1 MGMKRGTLAVCALA
15 VVLTSCFAGTWAR
28 ADEPGAAQS
37 QVATIL
43 QRLADNPAAPQQYS
57 ADVKLHVRLRIFPWI
72 SVTLKGSEAYKHP
85 GLYHFVFR
93 GVPKA
98 AEHFSD
104 MAWSLGDPAAWSE
117 KYEVALLQPVA
128 GGKATLRLTPKTSGL
143 VKSLDVTVDLASGR
157 LERAVWSR
165 NDGGTIAVT
174 QHYQT
179 VEARDVVAEQHASIR
194 IPHMAADL
202 VATYSNFSLAKTVAS
217 ADRP

>member
-1 MGMKRGTLAVCALA
+1 MRFQVTQQLAC
-15 VVLTSCFAGTWAR
+15 SY
-28 ADEPGAAQS
+28 PGPAPRVPLRDQRRQRERDAA
-37 QVATIL
+37 
-43 QRLADNPAAPQQYS
+43 
-57 ADVKLHVRLRIFPWI
+57 
-72 SVTLKGSEAYKHP
+72 
-85 GLYHFVFR
+85 
-93 GVPKA
+93 
-98 AEHFSD
+98 
-104 MAWSLGDPAAWSE
+104 
-117 KYEVALLQPVA
+117 
-128 GGKATLRLTPKTSGL
+128 
-143 VKSLDVTVDLASGR
+143 DLASGR